1 MEKNGMK
8 YYEEYIPKNLSVYEY
23 LVEECRQYD
32 NLDALG
38 FYGKTF
44 SYNQMFEEINKIAAA
59 LKANGIKKDDV
70 IAASLP
76 GCPEGI
82 FLIYA
87 INKIG
92 AIYCA
97 FDCRSKKAEIEE
109 TLNTFKPKLCFVPS
123 FQIKEFQE
131 VYEYPIVCI
140 NITHSLNN
148 FVNYAFCLADF
159 IKGRTLMRA
168 KHKNIITYDD
178 FIKKAHSETVP
189 IEKSSGNIFG
199 YFYTSGTT
207 YGRKSI
213 ILTNENINA
222 ATYQQRIGNP
232 RIKKGDVTLNIM
244 PLFTCYSVVLAV
256 NVPLVS
262 GVQVEI
268 VPLLNPKKL
277 KKVIIRKKPNFLV
290 TVPAHWE
297 HFVTENFE
305 GCDLSFVKAV
315 AIGGDVMNIRT
326 KTRLNEIFKA
336 CGNSNTLVIGYGLS
350 ETTSTAT
357 TGMNNAPENSV
368 GYPFINTLIKIFDPD
383 TQEQLEP
390 YKAGEICICGP
401 TVCVGYYN
409 DAETTKRLLKKH
421 DDGKVWLHS
430 GDRGY
435 MDGDGAIYF
444 CERFK
449 RMYVR
454 FDGTKV
460 SPYAI
465 EQTIYRCPEVEGCI
479 IVCIDD
485 PKHLHGKCGKALIVL
500 KKSSNQKRAKNMVK
514 KFINSE
520 LDEHLVPEEIVFVN
534 SLPYT
539 KNGKIDFFGV

>member
-1 MEKNGMK
+1 MK
-8 YYEEYIPKNLSVYEY
+8 RYYEEYIPNNLSVYEH

-32 NLDALG
+32 NLDAMG
-38 FYGKTF
+38 FYEKTF
-44 SYNQMFEEINKIAAA
+44 SYNEMFENINKIAAA

-92 AIYCA
+92 ARYCA
-97 FDCRSKKAEIEE
+97 FDCRARKSEIEE
-109 TLNTFKPKLCFVPS
+109 TLNTYKPKLCFVPS
-123 FQIKEFQE
+123 FQIKEFQK
-131 VYEYPIVCI
+131 VYEYQIVCV

-148 FVNYAFCLADF
+148 CVNYAFRLADLL
-159 IKGRTLMRA
+159 KGRTLLRA
-168 KHKNIITYDD
+168 KHKNFISYDD
-178 FIKKAHSETVP
+178 FLKKAHGNTSPT
-189 IEKSSGNIFG
+189 EKSSGNIFG

-222 ATYQQRIGNP
+222 ATYQQRVGNP
-232 RIKKGDVTLNIM
+232 RTKKGDVTLNIM

-262 GVQVEI
+262 GVRVEI

-277 KKVIIRKKPNFLV
+277 KKVILRIKPNFLA

-297 HFVTENFE
+297 HFVTENFD

-315 AIGGDVMNIRT
+315 AIGGDVMNTRT
-326 KTRLNEIFKA
+326 RARLNEIFEV
-336 CGNSNTLVIGYGLS
+336 CGSSNALVIGYGLS
-350 ETTSTAT
+350 ETASTAT
-357 TGMNNAPENSV
+357 TGMNNAPANSV
-368 GYPFINTLIKIFDPD
+368 GYPFINTTIKIFDPD
-383 TQEQLEP
+383 TQAPLEP
-390 YKAGEICICGP
+390 YNIGEICICGP
-401 TVCVGYYN
+401 TVCLGYYN
-409 DAETTKRLLKKH
+409 DTEMTKKLLRKH
-421 DDGKVWLHS
+421 NDGKVWLHS

-435 MDGDGAIYF
+435 IDNDGAVYF
-444 CERFK
+444 CERLK

-454 FDGTKV
+454 FDGTKI

-465 EQTIYRCPEVEGCI
+465 EQTICRCPEVDRCI
-479 IVCIDD
+479 VVGIDD

-500 KKSSNQKRAKNMVK
+500 KKSSNQKRAENMVK

-520 LDEHLVPEEIVFVN
+520 LDEHLIPEEIAFVQ